1 MFKEKDFI
9 YIDYV
14 ARIKDTGEVFDTTI
28 EEEAKKANIYDSE
41 KVYKPKLVILGE
53 GAIIK
58 GLEDALYQMNVGE
71 EKEIEIP
78 PEKAY
83 GERDP
88 SKVKTVS
95 LGELRK
101 QGIKPYPNMM
111 LRMSDGSIA
120 IVKSV
125 SGGRVVLDYNH
136 PLAGRTLVYK
146 VKVVKVLESEMDK
159 IKALIERYFGS
170 SNVDKFS
177 VEISN
182 DKKEVKIAI
191 PKELYLVEDLQS
203 RIYITA
209 RDIIN
214 YVLPEANIT
223 FTETFNKTT
232 FSR

>member
-1 MFKEKDFI
+1 MFKDKDFI

-14 ARIKDTGEVFDTTI
+14 ARIKDTGEIFDTTI

-58 GLEDALYQMNVGE
+58 GLEDALYQMSVGE

-88 SKVKTVS
+88 NKVKTVS

-101 QGIKPYPNMM
+101 QGIRPYPNMM
-111 LRMSDGSIA
+111 LRMSNGSIA

-125 SGGRVVLDYNH
+125 TGGRVVLDYNH
-136 PLAGRTLVYK
+136 PLAGRTLIYK
-146 VKVVKVLESEMDK
+146 VKVVKVLETELDK
-159 IKALIERYFGS
+159 VKALLERYFGS
-170 SNVDKFS
+170 SNVDKFT

-182 DKKEVKIAI
+182 DKKEVKITV

-203 RIYITA
+203 RIYVTA
-209 RDIIN
+209 KDIIT
-214 YVLPEANIT
+214 YVLPDANVSFI
-223 FTETFNKTT
+223 ETFNKSN
-232 FSR
+232 FS